1 VLHVVESLIS
11 VSTSQMVSGVGYTA
25 AVAGIAPYR
34 GHIMRSVFV
43 LIVRRGGS

>member
-1 VLHVVESLIS
+1 M
-11 VSTSQMVSGVGYTA
+11 SQMVSEVGNPA
-25 AVAGIAPYR
+25 AAGEIAPYR